1 MFAFMNW
8 FASPAKLHKRGI
20 VGMNRRNLEFIGRH
34 NSRSVYPLVDNKLLT
49 KRLVAK
55 AGIPTPALIH
65 DLSHQF
71 EVEAVPVRLAELDK
85 FVIKPAQGSGGRG
98 ILVVAGRDG
107 EHFVKS
113 NGERANIIQIKRL
126 LTNIISGLYSLGG
139 RMDSAIV
146 ESLVTMHEMF
156 TAISVDGVPDI
167 RVIVFR
173 GYPVMAM
180 LRLGTRASDG
190 KANLHQGAIG
200 VGLDIQTGKSVG
212 AVQRNRTIT
221 RHPDNGLPLDDIR
234 IPDWPDLLKLASRCF
249 DVTNLGY
256 LGCDIVIDAEAGP
269 LLLEMNARPGLAIQ
283 IANGCGLDNRLRAV
297 RDREAFAPTVAER
310 VAFTLGG
317 LGGALD

>member
-1 MFAFMNW
+1 MRW
-8 FASPAKLHKRGI
+8 FATPASLRKQGI
-20 VGMNRRNLEFIGRH
+20 VGMNRRNLEFVGRH
-34 NSRSVYPLVDNKLLT
+34 NSRSAYPLVDNKLLT
-49 KRLVAK
+49 KRLAAK
-55 AGIPTPALIH
+55 AGIPTPDLIH

-71 EVEAVPVRLAELDK
+71 EVEAVPTRLNGLDQ

-113 NGERANIIQIKRL
+113 NGERVSIVQIKRL

-139 RMDSAIV
+139 RTDSAIV
-146 ESLVTMHEMF
+146 ESRVRMHEMF
-156 TAISVDGVPDI
+156 AAISVDGVPDI

-173 GYPVMAM
+173 GYPVMGM

-200 VGLDIQTGKSVG
+200 VGLDIQTGKSLG
-212 AVQRNRTIT
+212 AVQRNRAIAC
-221 RHPDNGLPLDDIR
+221 HPDNGLPLDDIS
-234 IPDWPDLLKLASRCF
+234 IPGWQNLLRLASRCF

-256 LGCDIVIDAEAGP
+256 LGCDIVIDANAGP

-283 IANGCGLDNRLRAV
+283 IANGSGLDQRLRAV
-297 RDREAFAPTVAER
+297 LDREAFAPAVEER
-310 VAFTLGG
+310 VAFALEG
-317 LGGALD
+317 LGGVLG